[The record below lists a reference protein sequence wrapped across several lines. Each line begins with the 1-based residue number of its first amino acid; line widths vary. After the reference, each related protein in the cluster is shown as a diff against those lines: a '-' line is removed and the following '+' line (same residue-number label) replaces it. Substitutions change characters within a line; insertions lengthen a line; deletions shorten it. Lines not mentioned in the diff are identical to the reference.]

1 MARPYND
8 QKSIRKLSMV
18 GKKTYA
24 VSVPL
29 ETINELNWKKGD
41 VLIVR
46 RKGQL
51 LVIEKKGE
59 QPCAE

>member
-1 MARPYND
+1 
-8 QKSIRKLSMV
+8 MV
-18 GKKTYA
+18 GKRTYA